1 MECWEFSILL
11 NGTGWG
17 FGSRDEFDVGVIAAD
32 EGLSC
37 PEICFEEFICHYLEP
52 HVGDYWASALKVL
65 APNIRKLRI
74 L

>member
-1 MECWEFSILL
+1 M
-11 NGTGWG
+11 
-17 FGSRDEFDVGVIAAD
+17 GVIAAD

-65 APNIRKLRI
+65 APNIRKLRNLI
-74 L
+74 ENNAK